1 MMLKLRDSAIKSLQ
15 GVASGKISVEAHLQ
29 KEKADLLKEIEVL
42 RAQVDRNQEV
52 TKFATENLRLKEE
65 IRRQDTLKI
74 PYLSSDLTYTHLMVM
89 KHLLATQIEIT
100 M

>member
-29 KEKADLLKEIEVL
+29 KEKGDLMKEIEVL

-65 IRRQDTLKI
+65 IRRQDSLKI
-74 PYLSSDLTYTHLMVM
+74 TYAFPPSNIHLFYYVYTLTCYTD
-89 KHLLATQIEIT
+89 
-100 M
+100 

>member
-29 KEKADLLKEIEVL
+29 KEKADLMKEIEVL

-65 IRRQDTLKI
+65 IRRQGSLKI
-74 PYLSSDLTYTHLMVM
+74 PYFSSAIYIFTIMVKLSLT
-89 KHLLATQIEIT
+89 TQIEST

>member
-65 IRRQDTLKI
+65 IRRQGSFENS
-74 PYLSSDLTYTHLMVM
+74 LSFLRFNLYSPFTCT
-89 KHLLATQIEIT
+89 
-100 M
+100 

>member
-15 GVASGKISVEAHLQ
+15 GVASGKISVEGHVQ

-42 RAQVDRNQEV
+42 RAQVDRNHEV

-65 IRRQDTLKI
+65 IRRQRLFEI
-74 PYLSSDLTYTHLMVM
+74 FSLSFLRLTFTHL
-89 KHLLATQIEIT
+89 LLVTQIEIT

>member
-15 GVASGKISVEAHLQ
+15 GVASGKISVEGHVQ

-42 RAQVDRNQEV
+42 RAQVDRNHEV

-65 IRRQDTLKI
+65 IRRQRLFDI
-74 PYLSSDLTYTHLMVM
+74 FSLSFP
-89 KHLLATQIEIT
+89 QI
-100 M
+100 

>member
-1 MMLKLRDSAIKSLQ
+1 MSKQEKKREDEIRGLKMMLKLRDSAIKSLQ
-15 GVASGKISVEAHLQ
+15 GVASGKISVEVHLQ

-65 IRRQDTLKI
+65 IRRQERRLFENFSI
-74 PYLSSDLTYTHLMVM
+74 FP
-89 KHLLATQIEIT
+89 QI
-100 M
+100 